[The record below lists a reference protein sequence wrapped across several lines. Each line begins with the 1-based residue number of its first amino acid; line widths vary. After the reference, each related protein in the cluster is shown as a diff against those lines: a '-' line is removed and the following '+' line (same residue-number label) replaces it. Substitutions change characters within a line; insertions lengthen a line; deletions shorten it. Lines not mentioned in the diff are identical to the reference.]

1 MTLTPQRWTPGL
13 VGMATPA
20 DCAYLR
26 AMQNYST
33 APLAGGLALNRLR
46 AIYVALDFAALV
58 DNIKAGAW
66 TQAEQQIS
74 AAAQTLR
81 AAGADFLVITSNTGS
96 TLAGPAK
103 AQTQLPILDIVA
115 VALAEVRRLGF
126 SRAGLLS
133 TIRTDRTR
141 SYQLAAEQH
150 GVSVL
155 SPSRP
160 LADRIERLI
169 FEELIAGKSSE
180 AAFQAIRDAASA
192 FAAEGAECVILGC
205 TDFVHLNDGSLSNAA
220 LPLIDTTVLHAQAAA
235 RAALEGRIELAQLTR
250 PRS

>member
-1 MTLTPQRWTPGL
+1 MTLEPQRWTPGL

-26 AMQNYST
+26 VMQNYST
-33 APLAGGLALNRLR
+33 VPLAGGLAVNRLR
-46 AIYVALDFAALV
+46 AIYFALDFATFV
-58 DNIKAGAW
+58 ENIKAGAW
-66 TQAEQQIS
+66 AKAEQQIS
-74 AAAQTLR
+74 NAAQSLK
-81 AAGADFLVITSNTGS
+81 AAGADFLVVTSNTGA

-103 AQTQLPILDIVA
+103 AQTELPILDIVA

-133 TIRTDRTR
+133 TIRTDHAR
-141 SYQLAAEQH
+141 SYQLAAEKR

-155 SPSRP
+155 SPSRS
-160 LADRIERLI
+160 LAERIERLI
-169 FEELIAGKSSE
+169 FEELIAGKTSK

-235 RAALEGRIELAQLTR
+235 RAALEGRIEPTNR
-250 PRS
+250 T